1 MNCRSTSTFPV
12 NGEAIAL
19 AQRHNKISTFF
30 RSPLEIGESSG
41 YCKGIGHE
49 HPKQAAVS
57 VKDETSRKNTFQT
70 RSILGEWCRS
80 NPGVPC
86 FTCSTHSPF
95 FCALN
100 SARKDNEKSS
110 KQGGNK

>member
-19 AQRHNKISTFF
+19 AQRHDKISTFF
-30 RSPLEIGESSG
+30 RSPLENGESSG

-49 HPKQAAVS
+49 HPIKAAVS
-57 VKDETSRKNTFQT
+57 VKDETSRKNTFLT

-80 NPGVPC
+80 NPGVSLI
-86 FTCSTHSPF
+86 TCSTHSPF

-100 SARKDNEKSS
+100 SARKDTEKSS
-110 KQGGNK
+110 IKGGNK